1 MSPLGAALLFGL
13 LSSIN
18 GLREY
23 EKKDLV
29 ALREEVR
36 SMFDHAYSS
45 YLTYAYPYD
54 ELRSLSCDGFDT
66 WGSFSLTLID
76 ALDTLA
82 VMGNFSEFRRVA
94 EIISARANF
103 EANINVSVFETN
115 IRVVGGLLSAH
126 LLSRK
131 AGVSLEPG
139 WPCNGPL
146 LRLAEDMAK
155 RLIAAFDTPTG
166 MPYGTVNLKYGV
178 PKGETSITCTAGI
191 GTFLLEFGTLSRL
204 TGDPLYEEVAMN
216 AIKALHFY
224 KSNIGLVGNHVD
236 VLTGH
241 WTAQDSG
248 IGAGVDS
255 YFEYLAKGTLL
266 FQDPLLAMIFHEHKA
281 AIEKYIRR
289 EDWHLWVSMTKGLI
303 TLPVFQSLDAYW
315 PGVLSLFGEIG
326 DAMKSLHNYHH
337 VWKQFGFTPEFYNI
351 PQAEAGTNREGYPLR
366 PELIESVMYL
376 YRATGDPYLI
386 QVGIDILRSLQHS
399 AKTTCGYA
407 TINDVRDHRKADRM
421 ESFFL
426 AETTKYL
433 YLLFDTDNF
442 IHNSGQQGEVIE
454 TQWGQCVVDAGGY
467 VFNTEAHP
475 IDPGA
480 LYCCRRSQNLFAD
493 QQATLRKFIPVDD
506 QREAESRE
514 QDVPDEEN
522 GRNREDDKQPIEIVK
537 LSEMRHAFGS
547 NVENGVDEDLG
558 DSATSADDQADEV
571 AGKEKEDE
579 LSSNEAGSESL
590 KVQVV
595 APPSVIY
602 KADDSENI
610 DTFEI
615 PSTPDGDYS
624 TSAMRNDSETFVKP
638 SNAKATRFEPQ
649 ILLENIRKRNLYPTN
664 ISAKLNY
671 QILSCQSQSFL
682 QRISIIGEFF

>member
-1 MSPLGAALLFGL
+1 
-13 LSSIN
+13 
-18 GLREY
+18 
-23 EKKDLV
+23 
-29 ALREEVR
+29 
-36 SMFDHAYSS
+36 MFDYAYTG
-45 YLTYAYPYD
+45 YLTHAYPYD

-94 EIISARANF
+94 ELIGTRANF

-131 AGVSLEPG
+131 AGVKLEPG

-178 PKGETSITCTAGI
+178 PEGETSITCTAGI

-216 AIKALHFY
+216 AIKALHYY
-224 KSNIGLVGNHVD
+224 KSNIGLVGNHID

-266 FQDPLLAMIFHEHKA
+266 FQDPLLASIFQEHKQ

-289 EDWHLWVSMTKGLI
+289 EDWYLWVSMTKGQV

-326 DAMKSLHNYHH
+326 DAMKSLHNYHR

-376 YRATGDPYLI
+376 YRATRDPYLI
-386 QVGIDILRSLQHS
+386 QVGVDILRSLQHS
-399 AKTTCGYA
+399 AKTSCGYA

-442 IHNSGQQGEVIE
+442 IHNTGSEGEIID

-467 VFNTEAHP
+467 IFNTEAHP

-480 LYCCRRSQNLFAD
+480 LYCCRPAQEIFPDKRSFLKRFLPTQNA
-493 QQATLRKFIPVDD
+493 PVDNPSPNELHHEMD
-506 QREAESRE
+506 TKNPN
-514 QDVPDEEN
+514 VL
-522 GRNREDDKQPIEIVK
+522 PIAIVK
-537 LSEMRHAFGS
+537 LSDIRHSASGKKDAF
-547 NVENGVDEDLG
+547 NE
-558 DSATSADDQADEV
+558 SALSPNASSTDPSADF
-571 AGKEKEDE
+571 AGHENVKAEEAEKSNRSVR
-579 LSSNEAGSESL
+579 LPTAQILAPSST
-590 KVQVV
+590 
-595 APPSVIY
+595 IY
-602 KADDSENI
+602 KADDS
-610 DTFEI
+610 DGSDSFESPI
-615 PSTPDGDYS
+615 LSNEQYSAPGSATEGGARRNTTPSP
-624 TSAMRNDSETFVKP
+624 
-638 SNAKATRFEPQ
+638 AKVRFEPQ
-649 ILLENIRKRNLYPTN
+649 IMLENIRRKNLYPTN
-664 ISAKLNY
+664 VTARQNY
-671 QILSCQSQSFL
+671 QLLSCQAQPFL
-682 QRISIIGEFF
+682 QRMSIIGEFF

>member
-1 MSPLGAALLFGL
+1 MSLLSVGLLFGL
-13 LSSIN
+13 LSSVN
-18 GLREY
+18 GVREY
-23 EKKDLV
+23 EKKDLI

-94 EIISARANF
+94 EIISTRANF

-131 AGVSLEPG
+131 AGVNLEPG

-155 RLIAAFDTPTG
+155 RLIAAWH
-166 MPYGTVNLKYGV
+166 
-178 PKGETSITCTAGI
+178 
-191 GTFLLEFGTLSRL
+191 RL

-216 AIKALHFY
+216 AVKALHYY

-266 FQDPLLAMIFHEHKA
+266 FQDPLLATIFHEHKA

-289 EDWHLWVSMTKGLI
+289 ADWHLWVSMTKGQV

-326 DAMKSLHNYHH
+326 DAMKSLHNYHR

-386 QVGIDILRSLQHS
+386 QVGVDILRSLQHS

-433 YLLFDTDNF
+433 YLLFDPDNF
-442 IHNSGQQGEVIE
+442 IHNSGQKGDVIQ

-467 VFNTEAHP
+467 IFNTEAHP

-480 LYCCRRSQNLFAD
+480 LYCCHRSQNLFSE
-493 QQATLRKFIPVDD
+493 QKATLWKFIPVSN
-506 QREAESRE
+506 QKEEESTE
-514 QDVPDEEN
+514 QNIPQEEDTK
-522 GRNREDDKQPIEIVK
+522 GKDDDKQPIEIVK
-537 LSEMRHAFGS
+537 LSEIRHSFTS
-547 NVENGVDEDLG
+547 DVENHINKDSINPMPPVNYKTDEIITTEEEDKLST
-558 DSATSADDQADEV
+558 DSPNA
-571 AGKEKEDE
+571 
-579 LSSNEAGSESL
+579 ESL

-602 KADDSENI
+602 KVDDSENI
-610 DTFEI
+610 DIFEA
-615 PSTPDGDYS
+615 PSTSEEHYS
-624 TSAMRNDSETFVKP
+624 TPVIGNNTESFIKQTNTRI
-638 SNAKATRFEPQ
+638 TRFEPQ
-649 ILLENIRKRNLYPTN
+649 ILLENIRKGNLYPTN
-664 ISAKLNY
+664 VTARLNY
-671 QILSCQSQSFL
+671 QMLSCQSQSFL
-682 QRISIIGEFF
+682 QRISIVGEFF